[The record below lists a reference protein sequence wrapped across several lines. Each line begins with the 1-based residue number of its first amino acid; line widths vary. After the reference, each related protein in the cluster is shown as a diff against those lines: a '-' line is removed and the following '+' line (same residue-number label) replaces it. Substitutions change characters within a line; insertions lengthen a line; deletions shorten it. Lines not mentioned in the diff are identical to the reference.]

1 MAEREEQPAARFWQI
16 EHTADVA
23 IAAAAPDLA
32 SLFDRCA
39 AGMFSL
45 IAEGDPVAAR
55 EEVRVEAAGE
65 DEAELLVDFLREL
78 LWLHAE
84 QEFLYAAVRF
94 EELGAR
100 RAVAVVRGERAD
112 PARHAVVR
120 EIKAVTYHGLE
131 VVRADEGW
139 TARVVFDV

>member
-1 MAEREEQPAARFWQI
+1 MKAAFWQI

-45 IAEGDPVAAR
+45 IAEGGPVEAR
-55 EEVRVEAAGE
+55 EEVRVEAEGE

-78 LWLHAE
+78 LWLQAE
-84 QEFLYAAVRF
+84 RDFLYADVRF
-94 EELGAR
+94 DELGPRRLVAR
-100 RAVAVVRGERAD
+100 VRGEPAD
-112 PARHAVVR
+112 PARHALLR
-120 EIKAVTYHGLE
+120 EIKAVTYHGLH
-131 VVRADEGW
+131 VARGSDGW
-139 TARVVFDV
+139 TARIVFDV

>member
-1 MAEREEQPAARFWQI
+1 MAALEPRFWQI

-45 IAEGDPVAAR
+45 IAEGGPVAAR
-55 EEVRVEAAGE
+55 EEVRVEAAGA
-65 DEAELLVDFLREL
+65 DAAELLVDFLREL

-84 QEFLYAAVRF
+84 RGFLYAGVCF
-94 EELGAR
+94 EELEELGPRRLVAR
-100 RAVAVVRGERAD
+100 VKGERVD
-112 PARHAVVR
+112 PGRHVVVR

-131 VVRADEGW
+131 VVRGADGW
-139 TARVVFDV
+139 TVRVVFDV